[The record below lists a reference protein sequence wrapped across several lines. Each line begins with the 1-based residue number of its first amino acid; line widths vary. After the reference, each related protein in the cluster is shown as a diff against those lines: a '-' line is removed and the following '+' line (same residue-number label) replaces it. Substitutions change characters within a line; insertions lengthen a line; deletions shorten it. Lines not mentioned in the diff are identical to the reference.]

1 MGLFCFF
8 FFSIEDA
15 IQKEMALTVRTAC
28 CCPILDQ
35 SQDAC
40 RETGS
45 TEENHSSCLILPPSP
60 PSKAIARP
68 PAGWRKLWEA
78 VWGWARACKPSRI
91 QRNQARWS
99 QDHWEEMGRGSS
111 SATPCLLKFDTRALL
126 RQCRQASE
134 RMCLPSV
141 RKAEHWPTYPHSVKL
156 ASGLLPGPDGVAGQ
170 CAQGWWLWAACSWRK
185 PFAVKMLDVP
195 DAGAVHRVGSSGPR
209 PPGWHN

>member
-1 MGLFCFF
+1 MGSFCFF

-28 CCPILDQ
+28 CYPMLDQ

-126 RQCRQASE
+126 HQCRQASE
-134 RMCLPSV
+134 RMCLPPCAKSRTLTYLPTL
-141 RKAEHWPTYPHSVKL
+141 RKV
-156 ASGLLPGPDGVAGQ
+156 GF
-170 CAQGWWLWAACSWRK
+170 R
-185 PFAVKMLDVP
+185 FA
-195 DAGAVHRVGSSGPR
+195 PR
-209 PPGWHN
+209 PWWRGRTVCPGLVALSLLLMEKALRSKDVGCTWCGCSPQSWKQWTPSSRMT